1 MAMKELLA
9 SIFGSLLGLVMV
21 DADHVLPA
29 AYFHQPW
36 VLTFFLFFGIG
47 LFVFKKK
54 KEVIK

>member
-1 MAMKELLA
+1 MKELLA
-9 SIFGSLLGLVMV
+9 SIFGSLLELVMV